1 MAASGHVGLLRLLVE
16 TAGVQAGALVDALLA
31 ELVAQMQESG
41 DSKDKDKG
49 KDKGKTKAKGKGKGK
64 DDAKDKA
71 AGGLKADTLQAL
83 AEVIK
88 AMQQTDTE
96 HAVEV
101 RQRPPCT

>member
-41 DSKDKDKG
+41 DSKDKDK
-49 KDKGKTKAKGKGKGK
+49 DKGKTKAKGK

-88 AMQQTDTE
+88 AMQQTNTE

>member
-49 KDKGKTKAKGKGKGK
+49 KDKGKTKAKGK

>member
-1 MAASGHVGLLRLLVE
+1 VGLLRLLVE

-41 DSKDKDKG
+41 DSKDKDKD
-49 KDKGKTKAKGKGKGK
+49 KDKGKTKAKGK

>member
-41 DSKDKDKG
+41 DSKDKDKD
-49 KDKGKTKAKGKGKGK
+49 KDKGKTKAKGK

-88 AMQQTDTE
+88 AMQQTNTE

>member
-41 DSKDKDKG
+41 DSKDKDKD
-49 KDKGKTKAKGKGKGK
+49 KDKGKTKAKGK